1 MNFFA
6 VIIMVV
12 AFLLNATFDVEAQ
25 KRGHKKKTV
34 RSQTTQVNNQPDQQ
48 IRIVAEGQHADVE
61 KPFIFVARDA
71 RTYELLKALKITVP
85 DTSKFDF
92 PKVAIVAIFAGTKP
106 TPGYKIEV
114 SRNADLLSVS
124 VVSPPPDAILA
135 QVLTSPYKIVAVPVD
150 EEKSLFVQ
158 VPSDWKK
165 ETYKISKG
173 SIGYS
178 GGFAPREKNF
188 DVDGKIF
195 VFKFDDLITM
205 SFSLTAKS
213 DAKIKISET
222 ASGKIEGNK
231 IQLNW
236 VDPGN
241 FSELPR
247 PSMKAIGMLSQDRIT
262 LRFEPNP
269 TNVADGFEA
278 HGEIEAVKSGK

>member
-1 MNFFA
+1 MRFFV
-6 VIIMVV
+6 VIIMAI
-12 AFLLNATFDVEAQ
+12 AFLLNAPLDVEAQ
-25 KRGHKKKTV
+25 KKRHRKKTMEN
-34 RSQTTQVNNQPDQQ
+34 QITQVDNRSDRQV
-48 IRIVAEGQHADVE
+48 RIVAEGQQAGVE

-71 RTYELLKALKITVP
+71 KTYELLKALKITIP
-85 DTSKFDF
+85 DASKFDF
-92 PKVAIVAIFAGTKP
+92 PEVAIVAIFAGIKP

-114 SRNADLLSVS
+114 SLNADLLSVS
-124 VVSPPPDAILA
+124 VVPPPPDAILA
-135 QVLTSPYKIVAVPVD
+135 QVLTSPYKIVAVSVD
-150 EEKSLFVQ
+150 EEKPLFVQ

-173 SIGYS
+173 NIGYS

-195 VFKFDDLITM
+195 VFKFGDLITM
-205 SFSLTAKS
+205 SFSLMAKS

-231 IQLNW
+231 IYLNR

-247 PSMKAIGMLSQDRIT
+247 PSMKAIGAFLQNRIT
-262 LRFEPNP
+262 LKFEPNP

-278 HGEIEAVKSGK
+278 HGEIEAVKLGK